1 MRKGEIE
8 MKLALAADHGAFE
21 LKELIKKHLDEK
33 GIAYH
38 DFGCYS
44 KESVDYPRYAYYAAS
59 AVAEKEY
66 DFGIICCTTGLG
78 VSMAANKVKG
88 IRAAVCTNEMLA
100 EMTRR
105 HNNANVICM
114 GQNVV
119 SAELANQ
126 MIDIFISTEFEG
138 GRHERRVNLLTDIEN
153 GQKL

>member
-1 MRKGEIE
+1 
-8 MKLALAADHGAFE
+8 MKIAVAADHGAYE
-21 LKELIKKHLDEK
+21 LKEAIKKHLEEK
-33 GIAYH
+33 GIEYK
-38 DFGCYS
+38 DYGCFS
-44 KESVDYPRYAYYAAS
+44 KESVDYPRYAYIAAS
-59 AVAEKEY
+59 AVAEGEY

-119 SAELANQ
+119 SQELAFR
-126 MIDIFISTEFEG
+126 MIDIFLSTEFEG
-138 GRHERRVNLLTDIEN
+138 GRHQRRIDLLTDIEN
-153 GQKL
+153 GNKLTF